1 LIYHAQCKHC
11 RTKWRYI
18 PPPDL
23 PMDLVTAVGVMEKGL
38 CPTCRNDGTLGPINW
53 KFTFG
58 GDREPHYGEI
68 RAK

>member
-1 LIYHAQCKHC
+1 VIYHAQCRHC
-11 RTKWRYI
+11 RTKWRHI

-38 CPTCRNDGTLGPINW
+38 CPTCQNDGSKGPINW

-58 GDREPHYGEI
+58 GEREPHYGQI